1 LDATFHCLYTQTPF
15 IGETFDNSIRSKEP
29 NPRIKALD
37 LQATGYNTN
46 TMSSQ
51 PQESPSATPSNP
63 QRAPPSSSND
73 PETNE
78 ITTSQ
83 TKPTTTTTDP
93 NPPNP
98 RLQALQSKKSTLS
111 QTLATL
117 KSERAHLAT
126 QAKLPSGLPLPTTT
140 PTGAALTDDELL
152 ASALK
157 SSAVVIKSHIALL
170 HKYNEIKDIGQ
181 GLMGLIADKRDCR
194 VVSVMEEFG
203 VGDGD

>member
-1 LDATFHCLYTQTPF
+1 
-15 IGETFDNSIRSKEP
+15 
-29 NPRIKALD
+29 
-37 LQATGYNTN
+37 
-46 TMSSQ
+46 MSSQ
-51 PQESPSATPSNP
+51 PQESPSAKPSNP
-63 QRAPPSSSND
+63 QTAPPSSSNNAET
-73 PETNE
+73 ETNS
-78 ITTSQ
+78 TTSQ
-83 TKPTTTTTDP
+83 TKPTTTTITSSS

-98 RLQALQSKKSTLS
+98 RLTSLQTKKSTL
-111 QTLATL
+111 QETLSTL
-117 KSERAHLAT
+117 KAERAHLAT

-140 PTGAALTDDELL
+140 PSGTALTDDELL

-203 VGDGD
+203 VGEGD